1 MTLGRWQ
8 AGTLP
13 YPRVTFSSEIAMNA
27 KQLKDALQV
36 AEQQLASLRSGKR
49 QPGTYGPPV
58 SSGSGMK
65 VAIDQQLKK
74 IEDLKQQMKKST
86 KKTP

>member
-1 MTLGRWQ
+1 
-8 AGTLP
+8 
-13 YPRVTFSSEIAMNA
+13 MNA
-27 KQLKDALQV
+27 KQLKEELEL
-36 AEQQLASLRSGKR
+36 AEQRLASLRSGKR

-65 VAIDQQLKK
+65 IAIDQQLKK
-74 IEDLKQQMKKST
+74 IDELKARIKKSA

>member
-1 MTLGRWQ
+1 
-8 AGTLP
+8 
-13 YPRVTFSSEIAMNA
+13 MNST
-27 KQLKDALQV
+27 QLQRELQM
-36 AEQQLASLRSGKR
+36 AEEQLAALRSGKR

-74 IEDLKQQMKKST
+74 IETLKQQLKKSA
-86 KKTP
+86 KK

>member
-1 MTLGRWQ
+1 
-8 AGTLP
+8 
-13 YPRVTFSSEIAMNA
+13 VNS
-27 KQLKDALQV
+27 KQMKDALEL

-74 IEDLKQQMKKST
+74 MEDLRQ
-86 KKTP
+86 

>member
-1 MTLGRWQ
+1 MGPTRWQ

-13 YPRVTFSSEIAMNA
+13 ASARVLSEIAMNA
-27 KQLKDALQV
+27 KQLQDELEL
-36 AEQQLASLRSGKR
+36 AEEQLAALRSGKR
-49 QPGTYGPPV
+49 RPGTYGPPV

-74 IEDLKQQMKKST
+74 IESLKQQLKKSAR
-86 KKTP
+86 K

>member
-1 MTLGRWQ
+1 
-8 AGTLP
+8 
-13 YPRVTFSSEIAMNA
+13 MNS
-27 KQLKDALQV
+27 KLEDELEQ

-74 IEDLKQQMKKST
+74 IEELKQQLKKSG
-86 KKTP
+86 KKAR

>member
-1 MTLGRWQ
+1 
-8 AGTLP
+8 
-13 YPRVTFSSEIAMNA
+13 MNS
-27 KQLKDALQV
+27 KQLKEALEL

-74 IEDLKQQMKKST
+74 IADLKQQMKKSA
-86 KKTP
+86 KKAP